1 MKHHYNFLSQG
12 NIKECVKMSR
22 GHKFIFKVIVVGDA
36 AVGKTSLMF
45 RFVHGSFQRDYK
57 MTIGV
62 NFATKM
68 VTLDGGTKV
77 KLSIWDTAGQER
89 FHFLLPSYYD
99 GSSGGLVVFDVTRR
113 ESFTNLAKWVEQVR
127 GKTGNIP
134 LLIIGNKADLEDLR
148 AVTQEEAKQFAQQ
161 NGVVYTETSAK
172 TGENVNDVFAALT
185 QFMTE
190 LQD

>member
-1 MKHHYNFLSQG
+1 MIDLSQDYT
-12 NIKECVKMSR
+12 KECVKMSR

-45 RFVHGSFQRDYK
+45 RFVHGTFQKDYK

-68 VTLDGGTKV
+68 ISLDNGVKV

-113 ESFTNLAKWVEQVR
+113 ESFTNLPKWLDQVR
-127 GKTGNIP
+127 GKVSHIP
-134 LLIIGNKADLEDLR
+134 LLLIGNKADLEDLR
-148 AVTQEEAKQFAQQ
+148 AVTFDEAKQFAQQ
-161 NGVVYTETSAK
+161 NSLVYTETSAK
-172 TGENVNDVFAALT
+172 DGTNVDDVFAALT

-190 LQD
+190 LHA

>member
-1 MKHHYNFLSQG
+1 
-12 NIKECVKMSR
+12 MSR
-22 GHKFIFKVIVVGDA
+22 DHKFIFKVIVVGDA

-45 RFVHGSFQRDYK
+45 RFVHGTFQKDYK

-68 VTLDGGTKV
+68 IRLDDGVNV

-113 ESFTNLAKWVEQVR
+113 ESFTNLPKWLEQIRDKV
-127 GKTGNIP
+127 NQVP
-134 LLIIGNKADLEDLR
+134 LVLIGNKADLEDLR
-148 AVTQEEAKQFAQQ
+148 AVTYEEAKQFAQQ
-161 NGVVYTETSAK
+161 HGLAYTETSAK
-172 TGENVNDVFAALT
+172 TGENVTDVFAALT

-190 LQD
+190 LQY

>member
-1 MKHHYNFLSQG
+1 
-12 NIKECVKMSR
+12 MSR

>member
-1 MKHHYNFLSQG
+1 
-12 NIKECVKMSR
+12 MSR

-45 RFVHGSFQRDYK
+45 RFVHGSFQKDYK

-68 VTLDGGTKV
+68 VNLDSTKV

-99 GSSGGLVVFDVTRR
+99 GSSGGLIVFDVTRR
-113 ESFTNLAKWVEQVR
+113 ESFTNLPKWLEQVR
-127 GKTGNIP
+127 AKTGNIP

-148 AVTQEEAKQFAQQ
+148 AVTLEEAKQFAQQ
-161 NGVVYTETSAK
+161 YNVVYTETSAK

-190 LQD
+190 LHD

>member
-1 MKHHYNFLSQG
+1 
-12 NIKECVKMSR
+12 MSR

-45 RFVHGSFQRDYK
+45 RFVHGTFQKDYK

-62 NFATKM
+62 NFATKL
-68 VTLDGGTKV
+68 VNLDSTKV

-113 ESFTNLAKWVEQVR
+113 ESFTNLPKWLEQIR

-148 AVTQEEAKQFAQQ
+148 AVTQEEAKEFAQQ
-161 NGVVYTETSAK
+161 YNVVYTETSAK
-172 TGENVNDVFAALT
+172 TGDNVNDVFTALT

-190 LQD
+190 LHD

>member
-1 MKHHYNFLSQG
+1 M
-12 NIKECVKMSR
+12 R
-22 GHKFIFKVIVVGDA
+22 GHKYIFKIVVVGDA

-45 RFVHGSFQRDYK
+45 RFVHGSFKKDYK

-62 NFATKM
+62 NFATKL
-68 VTLDGGTKV
+68 VDLDGVKV

-113 ESFTNLAKWVEQVR
+113 DSFLNLPKWLEQIR
-127 GKTGNIP
+127 SKTGNIP
-134 LLIIGNKADLEDLR
+134 LLILGNKADLEDLR
-148 AVTQEEAKQFAQQ
+148 AVTNEEAKQFAQQ
-161 NGVVYTETSAK
+161 NGVVYSETSAK
-172 TGENVNDVFAALT
+172 DGANVDDVFAALT

-190 LQD
+190 LQA

>member
-1 MKHHYNFLSQG
+1 MDLSQDYT
-12 NIKECVKMSR
+12 KECIKMSR
-22 GHKFIFKVIVVGDA
+22 GHKFIFKVVVVGDA

-45 RFVHGSFQRDYK
+45 RFVHGTFQKDYK

-68 VTLDGGTKV
+68 ISLDNGVKV

-99 GSSGGLVVFDVTRR
+99 GSSGGLLVFDVTRR
-113 ESFTNLAKWVEQVR
+113 ESFTNLPKWIDQVR
-127 GKTGNIP
+127 GKVSNIP
-134 LLIIGNKADLEDLR
+134 LLLLGNKADLEDLR
-148 AVTQEEAKQFAQQ
+148 AVTTDEAKQFAAQ
-161 NGVVYTETSAK
+161 NGLVYSETSAK
-172 TGENVNDVFAALT
+172 DGTNVDDVFAALT

-190 LQD
+190 LQV